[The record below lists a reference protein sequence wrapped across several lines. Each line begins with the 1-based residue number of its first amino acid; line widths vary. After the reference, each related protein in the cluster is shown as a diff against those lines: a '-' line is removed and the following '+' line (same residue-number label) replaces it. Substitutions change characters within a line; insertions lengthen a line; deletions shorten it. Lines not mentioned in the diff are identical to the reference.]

1 MHVKTK
7 DSANQIMNLK
17 AFGCDDSYIARK
29 FNMHVEELRQLYS
42 EELTHAQQDAIAK
55 VAGRLFTIAT
65 TGDPRVATSAA
76 IFWLRTQAGWTEPQK
91 ATDQK
96 SVVNLNFTGR
106 EELLE
111 ELAKSLEPEPKS
123 RVQ

>member
-1 MHVKTK
+1 MHAKTK
-7 DSANQIMNLK
+7 DSANQVMNLK

-29 FNMHVEELRQLYS
+29 FNLHVEELRSLYE
-42 EELTHAQQDAIAK
+42 EELKHAQQDAIAK

-91 ATDQK
+91 NTDNGK
-96 SVVNLNFTGR
+96 AVVNLNFSGR

-111 ELAKSLEPEPKS
+111 ELAKSLEPEPKLNS
-123 RVQ
+123 